1 MTNEKNN
8 VDEKKSSSKKSKF
21 LGIAS
26 ISFFISILD
35 KLGNFIFDSL
45 INGFF
50 GKLFTSY
57 SKLQDNFHKG
67 LFGKILF
74 GNHRI
79 KRILRKTRRFL
90 SSILESSFF
99 VTRCRKISHYFCS
112 IPLNFYGNFT
122 LFFGIYTVV
131 VYLVKIFLFSS
142 ADVNSDY
149 LIIGASLTVCAIPM
163 LFSRVSLA
171 HSLKKSFICKMIFQD
186 AFGFSNETFDEKKAK
201 IKGRGNYM
209 LFLGLLA
216 GAMTFFVH
224 PLVIISA
231 LVALVVIGLIA
242 ASPEIG
248 VLLTIVAIPFV
259 SMFDNPTLLLCG
271 FVGVTSIFYIL
282 KLIRGKRVFK
292 LELLDAFVLL
302 FGIMIFSS
310 SFFSAGGESALEASL
325 VTVSLLLG
333 YFLVVNLMRTER
345 WVKRCVVGLISSAA
359 IVSFVGIF
367 EYFFSGSSSKWL
379 DVSLFSDIKLRV
391 VSLFENPN
399 VLSTFVVIVF
409 PFVLAAFCITKNAN
423 EKVLLT
429 IVGTAL
435 VVCTVFTWSRGSW
448 LAMIVSTLVFFII
461 YNRKTFRVF
470 GAALIVI
477 PALPI
482 ILPQNII
489 ARLLSITN
497 LSDSSI
503 SYRIYTWKG
512 TLEAIK
518 SYFFSGIGF
527 GTEAFQNV
535 YPRYAY
541 SGIEAAE
548 HSHSLFLQ
556 IFISLGI
563 VGVILF
569 GIILFFGFQKFFE
582 YVKNPESRSSKIY
595 MIAVIAS
602 ILAAIVMGIFDYIWY
617 NYRVLYVFW
626 IVIAIGCAFV
636 RVGNYETDRKKEIV
650 QYSEQIDNGKEII

>member
-1 MTNEKNN
+1 MTNEKNSG
-8 VDEKKSSSKKSKF
+8 DIKKSSSKKNKF
-21 LGIAS
+21 VGIAS
-26 ISFFISILD
+26 TSFLISVLD
-35 KLGNFIFDSL
+35 RLGNFIYDSL

-57 SKLQDNFHKG
+57 SKLQDKFHKG
-67 LFGKILF
+67 LFGRILF
-74 GNHRI
+74 GNHRVRKI
-79 KRILRKTRRFL
+79 FRKTRRFL
-90 SSILESSFF
+90 SGTFESSFF
-99 VTRCRKISHYFCS
+99 VTLCRKISQYFCS
-112 IPLNFYGNFT
+112 VPLHFYGNFS
-122 LFFGIYTVV
+122 LFFGIYTIV
-131 VYLVKIFLFSS
+131 VYLVKMFLFST
-142 ADVNSDY
+142 ADANSDY
-149 LIIGASLTVCAIPM
+149 LIIGATLTLCAIPM
-163 LFSRVSLA
+163 LFCRYSLA

-186 AFGFSNETFDEKKAK
+186 AFGFSNETFEDKGGK

-209 LFLGLLA
+209 LLLGLLA
-216 GAMTFFVH
+216 GTMTFFVN
-224 PLVIISA
+224 PLVIISVIGA
-231 LVALVVIGLIA
+231 LVLIGLIA

-248 VLLTIVAIPFV
+248 VLLTIVTLPFL
-259 SMFDNPTLLLCG
+259 SLSTNPTVLLCG
-271 FVGVTSIFYIL
+271 LVGITSTFYIL
-282 KLIRGKRVFK
+282 KLIRGKRVFR

-302 FGIMIFSS
+302 FGIMIFAS
-310 SFFSAGGESALEASL
+310 SFFSAGGEASLDASL
-325 VTVSLLLG
+325 VGVSLLLG

-345 WVKRCVVGLISSAA
+345 WVKRCIIGLISSAA
-359 IVSFVGIF
+359 IVSFIGIF
-367 EYFFSGSSSKWL
+367 EYFFGESSSKWL
-379 DVSLFSDIKLRV
+379 DASLFSDIKLRV

-399 VLSTFVVIVF
+399 VLSTFIVIVF
-409 PFVLAAFCITKNAN
+409 PFVLAAFHVTKNAN

-429 IVGTAL
+429 IVGAAL

-448 LAMIVSTLVFFII
+448 LAMIASALVFFII

-470 GAALIVI
+470 GAALIFI

-482 ILPQNII
+482 ILPQNIM

-518 SYFFSGIGF
+518 AHFFSGIGF

-535 YPRYAY
+535 YPRYSY

-563 VGVILF
+563 IGLLLF
-569 GIILFFGFQKFFE
+569 GIILFLSFQKFFE
-582 YVKNPESRSSKIY
+582 YVKKPENKSSKIY

-602 ILAAIVMGIFDYIWY
+602 LVAAIIMGIFDYIWY
-617 NYRVLYVFW
+617 NYRVLYIFW
-626 IVIAIGCAFV
+626 IVIALGCAFV
-636 RVGNYETDRKKEIV
+636 RVGNYEIERKKEIE
-650 QYSEQIDNGKEII
+650 QYSEQIQ